1 MSENNTVQNTTLNVS
16 LPEPLKDYAQERVS
30 EGIYS
35 NPSDYVR
42 SLIRDDMRQ
51 SAQRRLEA
59 YLLVGLNSGD
69 PTPMDAAEWKSIR
82 QEVQERI
89 DAKSRPA

>member
-1 MSENNTVQNTTLNVS
+1 MNENNTVSNTTLNVS
-16 LPEPLKDYAQERVS
+16 LPEPLKEYVQERVL

-51 SAQRRLEA
+51 SAQRRLET
-59 YLLVGLNSGD
+59 LVLEGLNSGD
-69 PTPMDAAEWKSIR
+69 PKPVDWEAIRAEAYR
-82 QEVQERI
+82 QSGKT
-89 DAKSRPA
+89 APGL

>member
-1 MSENNTVQNTTLNVS
+1 MNENNIFSNTTLNVS
-16 LPEPLKDYAQERVS
+16 LPEPLKEYVQERVL

-51 SAQRRLEA
+51 SAQRRLET
-59 YLLVGLNSGD
+59 LVLDGLNSGD
-69 PTPMDAAEWKSIR
+69 PKLVDWEAIRAEAYR
-82 QEVQERI
+82 QSGKT
-89 DAKSRPA
+89 APGL